1 MDADSLLVVA
11 GPAAGTPIEVE
22 DELLIGRSAGSV
34 GQLGGD
40 SELSRRHAL
49 INGSGGRLTIMD
61 LGSTN
66 GTRVNGRLLSGPTE
80 LREGDRIELG
90 SSAIEVRDAANR
102 PPAGEHRPTVRG
114 AGQSVPPFALPE
126 VNRRDG
132 LEGRRRS
139 QIALGVVAVVAVAAA
154 AILFATRGAGSSGS
168 SGAALPFD
176 GTVYIETNVARPN
189 ANSVLALRY
198 RAGSFRPLQITEHP
212 TGGLGSAD
220 LKNSGVLDADQQVIV
235 NDARTLLFAV
245 NQGSDT
251 IAVFHIAD
259 DGSLTPVRGSPFP
272 SGGTAPGSLGI
283 SGDILVVANKAHD
296 GVRDLT
302 RFQANYT
309 TFRVAGDG
317 SLHATGSSFLLA
329 PRSSPTQAYVAP
341 GGRLVFATEET
352 GLLRA
357 FRLTA
362 AGALI
367 QAPDSP
373 QSLPNSVFAAHQRPH
388 PVWPA
393 GLSADGDAHVLYSGI
408 PNNGSIV
415 AYDYDASGRLLL
427 DSGEADPDAFL
438 PCWSVVSRDER
449 RLYFANAGTDNISVW
464 DIATDPRHPR
474 LLQTVPLR
482 GGGNPWNLHLDPDG
496 DYLYILTPR
505 QVRQI
510 APGDGQLLHSL
521 RVAADGRLKEL
532 PDSPVPLPVA
542 LNTNPI
548 GLAVVARR

>member
-1 MDADSLLVVA
+1 MDADSLLVVL
-11 GPAAGTPIEVE
+11 GPAAGTHIEVE
-22 DELLIGRSAGSV
+22 DELLIGRSSRGN

-49 INGSGGRLTIMD
+49 INRSGTRLTIVD

-66 GTRVNGRLLSGPTE
+66 GTRLNGRLVSGPTE

-90 SSAIEVRDAANR
+90 SSALEVRTAATN
-102 PPAGEHRPTVRG
+102 PPASADPQARRAAEQVI
-114 AGQSVPPFALPE
+114 PPFALPE
-126 VNRRDG
+126 VDRRDG
-132 LEGRRRS
+132 RKARMGP
-139 QIALGVVAVVAVAAA
+139 QIALGVVAAVAVAAA
-154 AILFATRGAGSSGS
+154 AILFATRGTDQARS
-168 SGAALPFD
+168 SGATRPFD

-198 RAGSFRPLQITEHP
+198 RAGSFRPLQITEYP
-212 TGGLGSAD
+212 TGGSGSAD
-220 LKNSGVLDADQQVIV
+220 LKDSGVLDADQQVIV
-235 NDARTLLFAV
+235 NGARTLLFAI

-251 IAVFHIAD
+251 IAVFHIAA

-283 SGDILVVANKAHD
+283 SGDVLVVANKAQD

-309 TFRVAGDG
+309 TFRVASNG
-317 SLHATGSSFLLA
+317 SLHATGSSFVLP
-329 PRSSPTQAYVAP
+329 PRSSPTQVYVAP
-341 GGRLVFATEET
+341 GGQLVFATEET

-362 AGALI
+362 TGGLV

-373 QSLPNSVFAAHQRPH
+373 QSLPNSLFAAHERPH

-408 PNNGSIV
+408 PNYGSIV
-415 AYDYDASGRLLL
+415 AYDYDTSGRLLL
-427 DSGEADPDAFL
+427 DGGEADPNAFL
-438 PCWSVVSRDER
+438 PCWSVVSRDDR

-482 GGGNPWNLHLDPDG
+482 GGGNPWDLHLDPDG
-496 DYLYILTPR
+496 NYLYIITPR

-510 APGDGQLLHSL
+510 PPGQGQLLHSL
-521 RVAADGRLKEL
+521 RVAPDGRLTEL

-548 GLAVVARR
+548 GLAVVPHR